1 MGGGGG
7 GSEEE
12 EKGRERK
19 RARQRELGGGGSG
32 FVRPCWATV
41 MWRGLTWTPKPGKT
55 RSKPSRGGGGV
66 I

>member
-7 GSEEE
+7 GEEE
-12 EKGRERK
+12 EKGREREE
-19 RARQRELGGGGSG
+19 ASETERELGGGGSG
-32 FVRPCWATV
+32 FVGPCWATV

-55 RSKPSRGGGGV
+55 RSKPSRGV